1 MQARPV
7 GSPTVH
13 SNIAVAVG
21 EYAPNAAALPAPG
34 AAPVPA
40 ARPRRSA
47 AVATRDAF
55 QRRALATSDAIA
67 ALLAFGVA
75 VGLMGPNALRLASA
89 GIVPVVVLAAKLV
102 GLYDRDELL
111 IHKTTAD
118 EVPAVFQLATVT
130 ALVSWLLEG
139 VLLTGPLGHG
149 QVLVLWVL
157 LVAGTVGGRWLV
169 RKFAERLAE
178 PERCLLIGDLRAR
191 DRLSAKL
198 VDQGAKAQIVA
209 RFDPTAGPRN
219 DYDELEAIV
228 ESQEIH
234 RVIMVPDHSDPDGI
248 VDLVRAA
255 KGLGVRVTV
264 VPGIL
269 EVVGSTVAFDN
280 IGGLPLL
287 GVRAFGL
294 SRSSRAVKRIFDL
307 TLSSVAL
314 LVTAPLLGL
323 VAVAVRLDSRGPVFF
338 RQTRVGRDERRFRIF
353 KFRTMVP
360 DAESL
365 KAGLAELNQAD
376 GLFKIDDDPRITRL
390 GRFLRRS
397 SLDELPQ
404 IFNVFLGHMSI
415 VGPRPLIL
423 DEDARITGF
432 DRRRLHLTP
441 GMTGHWQILGSA
453 RVPMAEMVKID
464 YLYVAGWT
472 LWADI
477 KLLLRTIP
485 YVLARRGQ

>member
-219 DYDELEAIV
+219 D
-228 ESQEIH
+228 
-234 RVIMVPDHSDPDGI
+234 SDPDGI

-441 GMTGHWQILGSA
+441 GMTGHWQILGSG
-453 RVPMAEMVKID
+453 RIPLQEMVGID
-464 YLYVAGWT
+464 YLYVANWSLWT
-472 LWADI
+472 DLKI
-477 KLLLRTIP
+477 LLRTVP
-485 YVLARRGQ
+485 YMLARRGM